1 MSRDNI
7 EIPAHN
13 ASAIADRIVDTARQ
27 AGHLSHEARAVKSLA
42 EDVIEDAVHS
52 AKRAVRRGSDKLED
66 IKDEGVRYVKR
77 QPLTTVAIAA
87 GVGFIVGLTTA
98 CMFRHSRG
106 SD

>member
-7 EIPAHN
+7 ETPAHN

-42 EDVIEDAVHS
+42 EDVIEEAVHG
-52 AKRAVRRGSDKLED
+52 AKRAVRRGSEKLED
-66 IKDEGVRYVKR
+66 IRDEGVRYVKR

-87 GVGFIVGLTTA
+87 GIGFIVGLTTA
-98 CMFRHSRG
+98 CIGRRLRG
-106 SD
+106 AE